1 MADVLERVQRF
12 EREIEMAGSQNVDS
26 PFGVAVIEPEL
37 PRRHDSNY
45 LLAERVPLGA
55 GASDLAAEAERILGG
70 AGLAHRAVFTFDEA
84 LGARLEPEF
93 RELGWNVR
101 RHIWMAQLREPE
113 READLS
119 LVEEVGEA
127 DLRPGR
133 TAEII
138 RYPWG
143 TEEVAEQLLD
153 AKLLL
158 GKRAE
163 TRFFGVRADGEI
175 VSWADLYVAHGVG
188 QVEDVATK
196 EEHRGKGYATA
207 VVLRAAEEARA
218 AGADLVFLVADED
231 DWPKKLYER
240 LGFDTIGR
248 LTKFFLTG

>member
-26 PFGVAVIEPEL
+26 AFGVAVIEPEL

-45 LLAERVPLGA
+45 LLTERVPLGA
-55 GASDLAAEAERILGG
+55 GASDLAAEAERILGE

-101 RHIWMAQLREPE
+101 RHIWMAQLRAPG

-119 LVEEVGEA
+119 IVEEVGEA

-163 TRFFGVRADGEI
+163 TRFFGVRTGGEI
-175 VSWADLYVAHGVG
+175 VSWADLYVAQGVG

-207 VVLRAAEEARA
+207 VVLRAAQEARA